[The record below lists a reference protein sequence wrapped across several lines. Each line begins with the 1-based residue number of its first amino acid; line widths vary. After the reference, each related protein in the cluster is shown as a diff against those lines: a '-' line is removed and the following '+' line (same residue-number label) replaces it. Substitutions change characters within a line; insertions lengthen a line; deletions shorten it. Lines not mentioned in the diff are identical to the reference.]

1 MEVSKKTINDYTIE
15 LEINLGWKDLESDFE
30 ASLKRFGKKIKMP
43 GFRPGK
49 TPKSL
54 LIKQFKPNI
63 EAQFM
68 EENFQKYYSL
78 ALKQENIIPVNKA
91 EISDVKFQMQG
102 EFYFKA
108 KFEIEPTFEMPKL
121 KNNSLKVQRTSY
133 VHDQTDIDDAIKQLL
148 KSKATIST
156 IDEGAEEGDYL
167 VCNLQKLDDSG
178 VPIIG
183 KKFEKQYLRVGNG
196 SFTDDQKDKLIGL
209 KRDQSARITLPL
221 EKEGKKSEYELTVIH
236 VEREVLPKL
245 DKAFINSINPKI
257 NTLEELTVDVENK
270 IKKNFNE
277 RSTNAYERDLSDA
290 LINKV
295 NPPFSPSM
303 VSTYLD
309 NLVEDVKKR
318 NNGEP
323 LDEQKVKDHY
333 RSIAERNVKW
343 YSIRNKL
350 IEDNDF
356 NISSNAVDAE
366 IDKFIKA
373 SPNSKNEINKFYKK
387 PSNRKRVEDDLQERK
402 IIEYL
407 EQFANVKDVE
417 VSTKDLRER
426 KMKVN
431 NELLNQLVPMVV
443 EQTGRSERAFDI
455 YSRLLKER
463 IIFLGTPIEDSIAS
477 LIIAQLLFLEAE
489 DSSKDIYLYI
499 NSPGGIITSGMGIY
513 DTMQYIKPDVATIC
527 MGQAASMGAFLLS
540 GGAKGKRSALPNSR
554 IMIHQPM
561 GGAEGQA
568 TDIKIQ
574 AEEIVRMR
582 KQLNTIL
589 AKNTGQTLN
598 KIEQDTD
605 RDNYLTAKQAKTYG
619 LIDIVLK
626 ERK

>member
-1 MEVSKKTINDYTIE
+1 MKVNKKTINDYTIE

-108 KFEIEPTFEMPKL
+108 KFEIEPTFELPKL

-183 KKFEKQYLRVGNG
+183 KRFEKQYLRVGNG

-221 EKEGKKSEYELTVIH
+221 EKEGKKAEYELTVIH

-270 IKKNFNE
+270 IKENFNE
-277 RSTNAYERDLSDA
+277 RSANAYERDLSDA

-303 VSTYLD
+303 VSNYLD

-350 IEDNDF
+350 IENNDF

-402 IIEYL
+402 IIDYL
-407 EQFANVKDVE
+407 EQFAKVKDVK
-417 VSTKDLRER
+417 VSTKDLRES
-426 KMKVN
+426 K
-431 NELLNQLVPMVV
+431 NE
-443 EQTGRSERAFDI
+443 G
-455 YSRLLKER
+455 
-463 IIFLGTPIEDSIAS
+463 
-477 LIIAQLLFLEAE
+477 
-489 DSSKDIYLYI
+489 
-499 NSPGGIITSGMGIY
+499 
-513 DTMQYIKPDVATIC
+513 
-527 MGQAASMGAFLLS
+527 
-540 GGAKGKRSALPNSR
+540 
-554 IMIHQPM
+554 
-561 GGAEGQA
+561 
-568 TDIKIQ
+568 
-574 AEEIVRMR
+574 
-582 KQLNTIL
+582 
-589 AKNTGQTLN
+589 
-598 KIEQDTD
+598 
-605 RDNYLTAKQAKTYG
+605 
-619 LIDIVLK
+619 
-626 ERK
+626 